1 MAEFKFTCPQ
11 CKQHIQCDSSYV
23 GSQINCPACRQAI
36 IVPPAPPMVAA
47 PGERTFQIK
56 ASALRKTALVGLG
69 TLLAVGIAAVVIYYT
84 GNSTRAIW
92 TEWSALDGN
101 ENQWSLANGKIHAHS
116 VDGES
121 ILASEKE
128 FGDVIYSATVS
139 TTNREATLA
148 IRMQD
153 AGNGYLIL
161 FAPARTPVP
170 WNRSGFVA
178 VVKKVSGTET
188 TLVAYNNRKLS
199 AIGQTAKIKVIARGS
214 SIEVQL
220 NGAKILH
227 ASDSTFATGHIG
239 LRIFGDSSYPC
250 DATFSKMTFH

>member
-1 MAEFKFTCPQ
+1 MAEFKFICPQ

-47 PGERTFQIK
+47 PGERTIQIK
-56 ASALRKTALVGLG
+56 ASALRKAALVGLG
-69 TLLAVGIAAVVIYYT
+69 GLLAAGIAAVIIYNM
-84 GNSTRAIW
+84 GNSTRTIW
-92 TEWSALDGN
+92 TEWSVLDGN

-116 VDGES
+116 VDRES

-128 FGDVIYSATVS
+128 YGDVTFSATVS
-139 TTNREATLA
+139 TTNREASLA

-153 AGNGYLIL
+153 AGNGYLII

-170 WNRSGFVA
+170 WNRTGFVA
-178 VVKKVSGTET
+178 VIKKVSGSET
-188 TLVAYNNRKLS
+188 TLVTYNKRLMS
-199 AIGQTAKIKVIARGS
+199 TIGQTAKIKVIARGP

-227 ASDSTFATGHIG
+227 ASDSTFASGHMG
-239 LRIFGDSSYPC
+239 LRIFGDPNYPC
-250 DATFSKMTFH
+250 DAAFAKVTFR